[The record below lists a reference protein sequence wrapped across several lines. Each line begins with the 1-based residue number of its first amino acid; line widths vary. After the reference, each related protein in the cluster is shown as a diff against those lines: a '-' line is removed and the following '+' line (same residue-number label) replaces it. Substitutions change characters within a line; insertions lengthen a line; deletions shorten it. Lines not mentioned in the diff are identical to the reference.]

1 MVSQR
6 LQFLVPVALIA
17 VTAAGCAHGYRAADQ
32 QGSTTETTISHQ
44 GQEMILPPSASPS
57 GVVRQTMTGVVRKV
71 DRNTGT
77 VSVRTGDGKDAEF
90 VLPPFAVATV
100 NEGDRATFD
109 ITFTPR

>member
-1 MVSQR
+1 MGTRR
-6 LQFLVPVALIA
+6 LRLIVTIALIA
-17 VTAAGCAHGYRAADQ
+17 AVAAGCAHGYKAAGP
-32 QGSTTETTISHQ
+32 QGSTTKTTISHQ
-44 GQEMILPPSASPS
+44 GAEMVLPPSASPS

>member
-1 MVSQR
+1 MVTQR
-6 LQFLVPVALIA
+6 LRFIVPVAVIA
-17 VTAAGCAHGYRAADQ
+17 AIAAGCAQGHRP

-44 GQEMILPPSASPS
+44 GQETVLPPSATPR

-71 DRNTGT
+71 DRNSGT
-77 VSVRTGDGKDAEF
+77 VSVRTADGKDAEF

>member
-1 MVSQR
+1 MVTQGLR
-6 LQFLVPVALIA
+6 FVVPIA
-17 VTAAGCAHGYRAADQ
+17 VIAAIAAGCAQGYRATGP
-32 QGSTTETTISHQ
+32 QGSTTETTISHK
-44 GQEMILPPSASPS
+44 GQETILPPSASPR

-71 DRNTGT
+71 DRNSGT